1 MSEKPH
7 VDVRILKI
15 ELVDI
20 AREFAV
26 GDNALVYIALLEAEN
41 VVLIQKLDKKT
52 KDFRAFRE
60 ARIGHDYITH
70 SELLEEEN
78 EALRKRKHH

>member
-1 MSEKPH
+1 MMKPH

-26 GDNALVYIALLEAEN
+26 GDNALVYIALLEDENAE
-41 VVLIQKLDKKT
+41 LKT
-52 KDFRAFRE
+52 LAQAVCDE
-60 ARIGHDYITH
+60 AEAPT
-70 SELLEEEN
+70 
-78 EALRKRKHH
+78 EALWELRALLLAGGCDACT